1 LKSHSRLRLKRA
13 LLDRMAEL
21 YAFTVPKGLLE
32 REYEALARQ
41 LREAESS
48 SGEAAGES
56 RAATGSEHV
65 HDEHCG
71 HDPEH
76 HHEPAPAASNPA
88 LPEDKQ
94 REYRAL
100 AERRVRLGLVLAE
113 IGRVNN
119 LRVTPEELGKAL
131 IAQARR
137 FPGQEQAMLEFLRKN
152 PQAQESVAAPILE
165 DKVIDFI
172 LEMAQVSERTVSAGE
187 LLRDD
192 DGETTS
198 SPDEARAPS

>member
-1 LKSHSRLRLKRA
+1 
-13 LLDRMAEL
+13 
-21 YAFTVPKGLLE
+21 
-32 REYEALARQ
+32 
-41 LREAESS
+41 
-48 SGEAAGES
+48 
-56 RAATGSEHV
+56 V

-71 HDPEH
+71 HDPDQR
-76 HHEPAPAASNPA
+76 HEPAPAAKPA
-88 LPEDKQ
+88 ISEDKQ

-100 AERRVRLGLVLAE
+100 AERRVRLGLVLAQV
-113 IGRVNN
+113 GRVNN

-172 LEMAQVSERTVSAGE
+172 LEMAQVSERRVSAGE

-192 DGETTS
+192 GGGTTS
-198 SPDEARAPS
+198 SPDEATAPS